1 MRASAFGCWLLVGVL
16 AGLVSPLAYPAPTA
30 EVPGETDAQEIQ
42 AAPTTSSG
50 RLEKLYERARNSLE
64 AQASY
69 QAKLESLQKNALHRP
84 LTLTTLQKEI
94 AAVERSRTTPP
105 VSQRER
111 TLDTVALE
119 NLVELTRAERVTL
132 EGKLASYELKLRA
145 LAVRP
150 EGIAKEKA
158 AAEARLTNLEAERVN
173 VGKGLSDPLSRAQ
186 ANADEA
192 ELRAGEIE
200 IEMLNLEQANLVGAT
215 EIANLRRDLA
225 LLNLESLS
233 ARIAALDELL
243 IEHREASALGF
254 QKTAE
259 LAQTEAQGTHPLA
272 QALASETQLLSEELA
287 ALVQLQATTVRRRAE
302 YAENKQRISTEY
314 ETSKQRLQIAGT
326 SAILGRILVGQRRQ
340 LPRLNTL
347 AQSTKLNAEEVSRVS
362 LRRIELEEKQRAL
375 QVASADPAKFIL
387 TEIEA
392 GTAEPQLIAQ
402 IRGLVTGQA
411 GMVRTLDTNY
421 AAYLREIDTTES
433 ELVQLT
439 KAVAIYAELLD
450 QRLLWIPNAAPWSLV
465 VIKGAAAVCAELL
478 VIEPW
483 RRVVDD
489 LRTAL
494 VTNVMRS
501 VGFVMLVVLV
511 YGVRRQLLR
520 YVNALAI
527 SQQQPVLRRV
537 RDTLAALVATVVIAL
552 PVPLML
558 AGFGLALAASP
569 GASTLALALS
579 QTLQFA
585 AGLSLVTG
593 WWLGALSDRGVI
605 RAHFGAEM
613 TATRQSRAA
622 WNIFMQAFVPTYSL
636 ALFFEW
642 PDGAASQNDLARILF
657 VVAMLSLVGFT
668 YWLLRK
674 KGPLSK
680 LIFGLTLE
688 RWRPLW
694 KIAVGWPPLIFAGLS
709 AVGYHYTALELSK
722 NYLLS
727 GLLIALGI
735 LLYQLALRWISNARH
750 RLQASNLVQ
759 DSANQALV
767 GDASEVEKF
776 NIQVRLIA
784 RNAIGWSLALGLL
797 AVWQTV
803 LPALTILDGISLW
816 EIVVDNPNGGT
827 TLQAVTVASV
837 ALASVIGLVTLVAAR
852 NLPGVFEVGLLQRIG
867 VDRGSRYALSSLS
880 QYAIIAIGFSF
891 VLSTLGVRWS
901 QVQWLVAALG
911 VGLGFGL
918 QEIFANFVSGLILL
932 FERPIR
938 VGDVVTIDEMTGTVA
953 QIRIRATTIT
963 DSDNKEIVVPN
974 KKFITDRFVNWTLSD
989 QVTRIVLK
997 VGIAYGAD
1005 IEQASRLLIDLAKA
1019 HPRVMRDPA
1028 PQVVLT
1034 GFGESALALELQVY
1048 AEELS
1053 HRSDVRHVLN
1063 SEIYRVFS
1071 AHGIEMP
1078 FPQRDL
1084 HIRSVTRAED
1094 LLGTTVTA
1102 SLSAQSPNSSSAT
1115 VRI

>member
-1 MRASAFGCWLLVGVL
+1 M
-16 AGLVSPLAYPAPTA
+16 
-30 EVPGETDAQEIQ
+30 
-42 AAPTTSSG
+42 
-50 RLEKLYERARNSLE
+50 
-64 AQASY
+64 
-69 QAKLESLQKNALHRP
+69 
-84 LTLTTLQKEI
+84 
-94 AAVERSRTTPP
+94 
-105 VSQRER
+105 SQRER

-173 VGKGLSDPLSRAQ
+173 VAKGLSDPLSRAQ

-200 IEMLNLEQANLVGAT
+200 IEMLNLEQANLVGAA

-233 ARIAALDELL
+233 ARITALDELL

-272 QALASETQLLSEELA
+272 QALATETQLLSEELA

-302 YAENKQRISTEY
+302 YAENRQRINTEY

-340 LPRLNTL
+340 LPRLTTL
-347 AQSTKLNAEEVSRVS
+347 AQLTKSNAVEVSRVS
-362 LRRIELEEKQRAL
+362 LRRIELEEKQSAA
-375 QVASADPAKFIL
+375 QIANADPEKFIQMR
-387 TEIEA
+387 IEGA
-392 GTAEPQLIAQ
+392 TVDPQLVAQ
-402 IRGLVTGQA
+402 IKGLLAAQVD
-411 GMVRTLDTNY
+411 MVRTIDTNY
-421 AAYLREIDTTES
+421 TAYLREIDTTES
-433 ELVQLT
+433 ELGQLT
-439 KAVAIYAELLD
+439 KAVAMYAELLD
-450 QRLLWIPNAAPWSLV
+450 QRLLWIPNAVPWSV
-465 VIKGAAAVCAELL
+465 AVIKGSAAVVADLL
-478 VIEPW
+478 AIAPW
-483 RRVVDD
+483 RRVSDD

-494 VTNVMRS
+494 VTNMMRS
-501 VGFVMLVVLV
+501 VGFVIVVLLV

-520 YVNALAI
+520 FVNALAV
-527 SQQQPVLRRV
+527 SQQQPAQRRV
-537 RDTLAALVATVVIAL
+537 RDTLAALAASVVIAL
-552 PVPLML
+552 PLPLML

-569 GASTLALALS
+569 SASTLALALS

-585 AGLSLVTG
+585 AGLSLITG

-605 RAHFGAEM
+605 RAHFGADM
-613 TATRQSRAA
+613 MATRQSRAA
-622 WNIFMQAFVPTYSL
+622 WNIFTQAFVPTYSL

-642 PDGAASQNDLARILF
+642 PGGAAAQSDLARILF
-657 VVAMLSLVGFT
+657 VAAMLSLVGFT
-668 YWLLRK
+668 FWLLRRD
-674 KGPLSK
+674 GPLSK
-680 LIFGLTLE
+680 LIFGLMLE

-694 KIAVGWPPLIFAGLS
+694 GIAVGCPPLVFAVLS
-709 AVGYHYTALELSK
+709 AVGYHYTAIELSK
-722 NYLLS
+722 NYLMS
-727 GLLIALGI
+727 GLLIALAI
-735 LLYQLALRWISNARH
+735 LLYQLALRWILNARY
-750 RLQASNLVQ
+750 RLQASNLLHASADQ
-759 DSANQALV
+759 DLA

-776 NIQVRLIA
+776 NVQVRLIA

-816 EIVVDNPNGGT
+816 EIAVDNPNGGT

-837 ALASVIGLVTLVAAR
+837 ALALVIGLVTLVAAQ
-852 NLPGVFEVGLLQRIG
+852 NLPGVLEVGLLQRIG

-880 QYAIIAIGFSF
+880 QYAIIAVGFSL

-953 QIRIRATTIT
+953 RIRIRATTIT
-963 DSDNKEIVVPN
+963 DTDNKEIVVPN

-989 QVTRIVLK
+989 QITRIVLK
-997 VGIAYGAD
+997 VGIAYGTD
-1005 IEQASRLLIDLAKA
+1005 IEQASRLLLELAKA
-1019 HPRVMRDPA
+1019 HPKVMRDPA

-1034 GFGESALALELQVY
+1034 GFGDSALALELQVY

-1053 HRSDVRHVLN
+1053 HRVDVRHVLN
-1063 SEIYRVFS
+1063 TDIYRVFS
-1071 AHGIEMP
+1071 EHGIEMP

-1084 HIRSVTRAED
+1084 HIRSVTRAQD
-1094 LLGTTVTA
+1094 LLGTATV
-1102 SLSAQSPNSSSAT
+1102 SPSAQMPNSSSET